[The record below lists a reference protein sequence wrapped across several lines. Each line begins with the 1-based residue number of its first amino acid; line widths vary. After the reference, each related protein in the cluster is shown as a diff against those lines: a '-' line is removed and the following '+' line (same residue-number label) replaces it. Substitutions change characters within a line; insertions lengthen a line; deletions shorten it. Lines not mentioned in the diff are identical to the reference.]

1 MKFLLILLL
10 GIPTFATTSEQII
23 AATLLGE
30 ARGEGLEGIYAVGTV
45 IAQRAIERKISPAA
59 VCLQKKQFSCNNH
72 GVQLNLLDSSKESK
86 YALLLAQNI
95 LKLDK
100 SFVKNANFYHE
111 KKVHPSWAQ
120 GRKPV
125 AVIGRHLF
133 YRI

>member
-1 MKFLLILLL
+1 M
-10 GIPTFATTSEQII
+10 FATSALGATSEQII

-45 IAQRAIERKISPAA
+45 IAQRSIDRKITPAA
-59 VCLQKKQFSCNNH
+59 VCLQKKQFSCNNK
-72 GVQLNLLDSSKESK
+72 GIQLNLLDSSKEAK

-111 KKVHPSWAQ
+111 KTVRPKWSL
-120 GRKPV
+120 GRSPV
-125 AVIGRHLF
+125 VIIKNHLF
-133 YRI
+133 YKI